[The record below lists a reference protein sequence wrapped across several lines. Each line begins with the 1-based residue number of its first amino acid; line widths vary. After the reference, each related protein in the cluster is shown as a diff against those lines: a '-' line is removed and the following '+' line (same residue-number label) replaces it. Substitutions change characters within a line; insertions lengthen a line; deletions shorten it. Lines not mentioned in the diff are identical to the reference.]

1 MIAAVHP
8 RRPGELPGV
17 PVIMTCRAGKLA
29 GDVNRILPLGVVALI
44 AAKPAMLAFQRK
56 LAEAVGL
63 DGELRWLEAGFVVA
77 GRTIRTGR
85 GRRKLPAVRILMA
98 ILTALVRDGFP
109 EIAALVALFAGQ
121 RRMLAG
127 QGKIRAAVSETR
139 ADMLVLPPGCVVA
152 ALAGAPKLGVLK
164 GPVMRIHVAALAAG
178 ESNAF
183 EQSRLFTLARHV
195 AFLAGDQLVQSRE
208 LKGRTAMIEPGSWT
222 PAFLAMTPVTVAA
235 ELPAVLVFMAERAL
249 PAQPQVRL
257 V

>member
-1 MIAAVHP
+1 M
-8 RRPGELPGV
+8 
-17 PVIMTCRAGKLA
+17 
-29 GDVNRILPLGVVALI
+29 
-44 AAKPAMLAFQRK
+44 
-56 LAEAVGL
+56 
-63 DGELRWLEAGFVVA
+63 
-77 GRTIRTGR
+77 
-85 GRRKLPAVRILMA
+85 
-98 ILTALVRDGFP
+98 
-109 EIAALVALFAGQ
+109 
-121 RRMLAG
+121 
-127 QGKIRAAVSETR
+127 
-139 ADMLVLPPGCVVA
+139 
-152 ALAGAPKLGVLK
+152 K